1 MRSDLRE
8 REATLE
14 GLRTEWETIKHVAAL
29 PPPQVHPAWVVAKLK
44 RLDDLMGRDPRRAKI
59 EILKHLDGDLEIA
72 PLLSSPGEQRA
83 EITGRAKSDSLLSDQ
98 EAIRLQVLRGPATLN
113 PASTSGLTPTGCSLY
128 DALDDL
134 ADLRHFFGAV
144 VRRLRRSRHLLWSCL
159 YASALPC
166 TR

>member
-1 MRSDLRE
+1 MRSDLRD

-72 PLLSSPGEQRA
+72 PLLSSPGERRA

-98 EAIRLQVLRGPATLN
+98 EAIRLQVLWGPRNDL
-113 PASTSGLTPTGCSLY
+113 PAN
-128 DALDDL
+128 
-134 ADLRHFFGAV
+134 
-144 VRRLRRSRHLLWSCL
+144 RSPEFRFEIQV
-159 YASALPC
+159 
-166 TR
+166 